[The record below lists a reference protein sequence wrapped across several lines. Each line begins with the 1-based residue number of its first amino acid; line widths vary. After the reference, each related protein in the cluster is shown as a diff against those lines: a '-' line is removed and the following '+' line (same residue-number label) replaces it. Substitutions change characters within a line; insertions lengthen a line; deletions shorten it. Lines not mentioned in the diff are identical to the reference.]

1 MKGAQQVRS
10 MLEGMTGAAF
20 LDFAPG
26 RWSALGWLGGA
37 VFLAMSPWF
46 SAAATL
52 PHFRALWTLT
62 DGAAAWLTLAV
73 QLGFVAGAVLSAALN
88 LADQMTPQRLIL
100 VGALLAGVAN
110 LGLLVADSPVFA
122 MILRGLTGAAL
133 ALVYPPALKAMSAW
147 FRTGRGVALGVMVG
161 ALTLGSALPHLVNG
175 LGGANWRTVI
185 LTTSLLAVLGGLIA
199 WRVPLGPYTAPA
211 AAFQPAQAWRILTGR
226 GMGRVTFGYLGHM
239 WELYALWA
247 WYAAFFSQIVS
258 AQNLPDPARGAA
270 FATFAV
276 IGIGAVGCYVGGV
289 LGDRWGRARLTLLAL
304 GLSGG
309 CAVILAGLVWA
320 GAGLPLLLAVSLVWG
335 FWVIADSAQF
345 STLASELVDPAYVG
359 TALTAQ
365 LALGF
370 SLTAGS
376 IALVPVLV
384 NAWGWPGAFIVL
396 ALGPLM
402 GAVAMRPLLRSAS
415 DTP

>member
-1 MKGAQQVRS
+1 MKSVQQVHL
-10 MLEGMTGAAF
+10 MLHGMTRSAS

-26 RWSALGWLGGA
+26 RWSALGWLAIA

-46 SAAATL
+46 SAAAVL
-52 PHFRALWTLT
+52 PHFRALWTLS
-62 DGAAAWLTLAV
+62 DVGAAWLTLAV

-88 LADQMTPQRLIL
+88 LADRRTPQGLIL
-100 VGALLAGVAN
+100 IGALLAASAN
-110 LGLLVADSPVFA
+110 LGLLVADSPAFA

-175 LGGANWRTVI
+175 LGGANWKGVI
-185 LTTSLLAVLGGLIA
+185 TTTSVLAALGGLIA
-199 WRVPLGPYTAPA
+199 WVVPLGPYGASATA
-211 AAFQPAQAWRILTGR
+211 FRPAQTWGLLTQR
-226 GMGRVTFGYLGHM
+226 GMGRVTLGYLGHM
-239 WELYALWA
+239 WELYAFWA
-247 WYAAFFSQIVS
+247 WYAAFFSQMVS
-258 AQNLPDPARGAA
+258 AQHLSDPARGAA

-276 IGIGAVGCYVGGV
+276 IGVGAVGCYVGGV

-304 GLSGG
+304 GLSGS

-335 FWVIADSAQF
+335 FWIIADSAQF
-345 STLASELVDPAYVG
+345 STLTSELVDPAYVG

-370 SLTAGS
+370 TLTAGS

-384 NAWGWPGAFIVL
+384 SAWGWPGTFIAL
-396 ALGPLM
+396 ALGPLV
-402 GAVAMRPLLRSAS
+402 GAVAMRPLLRSA
-415 DTP
+415 P